1 VHDLTISLVQADLAW
16 QDPDANR
23 AQLTALLDT
32 APALG
37 ELVILPEMFTTGFTM
52 RAPAHAETMAGPGVG
67 WLRDEARRRGVTLC
81 GSLIIESGGQFF
93 NRLVWMPPDGVAGWY
108 DKRHLFRMAGE
119 HRHYTAGTERR
130 VFRIG
135 DWRICPLI
143 CYDLRFPVW
152 SRGANAFDLLLYV
165 ANWPVGRRPAWQ
177 ALLPA
182 RAVENQCYVAGVN
195 RVGTDGQNVGYA
207 GDSGVHHPLGH
218 ALLDLGSGTGVG
230 TVRLAGDEL
239 VAYRD
244 RFPAWQDADP
254 FTLAPPPPA
263 D

>member
-16 QDPDANR
+16 QDPAANR
-23 AQLTALLDT
+23 AQLAALLDT
-32 APALG
+32 IPSLG

-52 RAPAHAETMAGPGVG
+52 RAPEHAESMTGPTVV
-67 WLRDEARRRGVTLC
+67 WLQTEARRRQTTLC
-81 GSLIIESGGQFF
+81 GSVIISDGGHFY
-93 NRLVWMPPDGVAGWY
+93 NRLLWVPPSGELAWY

-119 HRHYTAGTERR
+119 HRHYSAGTERR
-130 VFRIG
+130 VFQLG
-135 DWRICPLI
+135 DWRVCPLV

-165 ANWPVGRRPAWQ
+165 ANWPETRRPAWQ

-182 RAVENQCYVAGVN
+182 RGVENQCYVAGVN
-195 RVGTDGQNVGYA
+195 RTGSDGQGIPYA

-218 ALLDLGSGTGVG
+218 ALLDLGRTAGVG
-230 TVRLAGDEL
+230 TVTLSGAEL
-239 VAYRD
+239 VSYRE

-254 FTLAPPPPA
+254 FTLAGPEA
-263 D
+263 GA